1 MRQARSLILALV
13 LIAGACSSSKSS
25 APTAA
30 PATGGGS
37 STSTGDSS
45 TGDTGASTAV
55 NPIKACTVLG
65 PADFKTVGFT
75 VDNEGADVSQNF
87 SLATTTSVACQW
99 TNFDNNQG
107 GSWELVI
114 GTGDAKSAFA
124 SDLSLAG
131 LNTVT
136 KLSIGDEAYLADKVS
151 SLDKTDHDF
160 EAGVRIGDTYFTM
173 STTDDKGRDAIT
185 ALAKLVADRLAK
197 S

>member
-1 MRQARSLILALV
+1 M
-13 LIAGACSSSKSS
+13 
-25 APTAA
+25 
-30 PATGGGS
+30 
-37 STSTGDSS
+37 
-45 TGDTGASTAV
+45 
-55 NPIKACTVLG
+55 
-65 PADFKTVGFT
+65 GFT

-173 STTDDKGRDAIT
+173 STTDDKGGEAIT